1 MTTSRAYQAG
11 YASVLE
17 KLAVSNAWIRKH
29 VEGGVKTRLGAL
41 GKTKDTVERSTQT
54 RAADNTLKQILHP
67 DTPTALAKRK
77 TVEDTLEREFERRSF
92 PKRAAALGVADWLAR
107 DKADTEQYMASPE
120 YQALLKAHATQQ
132 KAPKHRFD
140 FNTWADGTQRQL
152 DAEATAAG
160 SPR

>member
-17 KLAVSNAWIRKH
+17 KLAVSNSWIRKR

-41 GKTKDTVERSTQT
+41 GNAKDTVERSTQT
-54 RAADNTLKQILHP
+54 RAADNTLKQMLHP

-92 PKRAAALGVADWLAR
+92 PKRA
-107 DKADTEQYMASPE
+107 
-120 YQALLKAHATQQ
+120 
-132 KAPKHRFD
+132 
-140 FNTWADGTQRQL
+140 
-152 DAEATAAG
+152 
-160 SPR
+160 